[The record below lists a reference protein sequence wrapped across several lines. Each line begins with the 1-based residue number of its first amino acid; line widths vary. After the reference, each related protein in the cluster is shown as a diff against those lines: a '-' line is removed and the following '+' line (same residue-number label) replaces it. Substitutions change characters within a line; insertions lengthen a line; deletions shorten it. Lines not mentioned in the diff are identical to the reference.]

1 MKKLLPVILSSLKSG
16 ERVVLAIVQG
26 SCGSTPR
33 KTCSVMAVFADGRS
47 LGSIGGGA
55 IEFAV
60 QKICLDEMMNAPEDA
75 LSKIEG
81 YTLLPDGKG
90 DLRMIC
96 GGDVTIYFRTLLPAT
111 EIINVFEQA
120 VSTAQNRWFCIESCG
135 DGAIFLADKVSEQ
148 SGPLLSRPNYDEEGP
163 GRCMT
168 YPLSPSGFVYIF
180 GGGHVG
186 RALVETLTQID
197 FECVVYDDR
206 EEYASA
212 KTHPLAVRTIH
223 GAYTEIRR
231 NVQLTDADYVIIVTH
246 GHQFDY
252 EALAQTAD
260 SPAKYVG
267 CMGSRRKTAVI
278 RERLKNEAGIS
289 DADINR
295 LHAPIG
301 LKIGAETPEE
311 LAISIAAELIAV
323 RAEG

>member
-1 MKKLLPVILSSLKSG
+1 MKKLIPDIAAALISG
-16 ERVVLAIVQG
+16 ERVVLAVVQD

-60 QKICLDEMMNAPEDA
+60 QKICREEMMNVSEDM
-75 LSKIEG
+75 LSKVEG

-96 GGDVTIYFRTLLPAT
+96 GGDVTIFFRTLLPAP
-111 EIINVFEQA
+111 ELIDVFEKA
-120 VSTAQNRWFCIESCG
+120 ADAGDNGWLCIETQG
-135 DGAIFLADKVSEQ
+135 AGAIFLTGAATEKT
-148 SGPLLSRPNYDEEGP
+148 GPLLDRPNLDEDTK
-163 GRCMT
+163 CLT
-168 YPLSPSGFVYIF
+168 YPLKPSGFVYIF

-186 RALVETLTQID
+186 HALVEALTWLD
-197 FECVVYDDR
+197 FKCAVYDDR

-212 KTHPLAVRTIH
+212 EAHPLAERTIH
-223 GAYTEIRR
+223 GAYTAIGEYIT
-231 NVQLTDADYVIIVTH
+231 LTAADYVIIVTH
-246 GHQFDY
+246 GHKFDY
-252 EALAQTAD
+252 DALAQTIA

-278 RERLKNEAGIS
+278 RERLKNEACIA
-289 DADINR
+289 DAEIER

-311 LAISIAAELIAV
+311 LAVSIAAELIMV
-323 RAEG
+323 RAAT